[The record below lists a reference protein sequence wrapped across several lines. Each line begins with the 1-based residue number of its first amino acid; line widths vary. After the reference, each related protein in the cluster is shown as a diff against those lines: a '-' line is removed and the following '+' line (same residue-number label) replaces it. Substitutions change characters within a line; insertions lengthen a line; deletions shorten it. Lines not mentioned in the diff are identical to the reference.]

1 MRRRGRGRGCL
12 EIGAIVVFALVL
24 GAFAASTLHQHLD
37 GDGSPTREPTP
48 EAAGPRPSLARAR
61 IRVEVRNGSG
71 IGGAAAR
78 MTTFL
83 RGQGFDVVDFGNAD
97 RMDHGRTHVLDR
109 SGRPA
114 LAREV
119 AAALQGVPVQTAPD
133 STLFLDVTVMIGRD
147 LARVLP
153 PERPPPDE
161 ARGGWREWLE
171 RVPRPWR

>member
-1 MRRRGRGRGCL
+1 MKRRARGRGCL

-37 GDGSPTREPTP
+37 VDGGPARRTVP
-48 EAAGPRPSLARAR
+48 EEGPPRPSLARSR

-71 IGGAAAR
+71 IAGAAAR
-78 MTTFL
+78 MTTVL
-83 RGQGFDVVDFGNAD
+83 RERGFDVVDFGNAD

-119 AAALQGVPVQTAPD
+119 AMALQGVPVEAAPD
-133 STLFLDVTVMIGRD
+133 STLFLDVTVVIGRD
-147 LARVLP
+147 LDRVLAAG
-153 PERPPPDE
+153 RPPPE
-161 ARGGWREWLE
+161 EERGGWREWLE
-171 RVPRPWR
+171 RLPRPWR